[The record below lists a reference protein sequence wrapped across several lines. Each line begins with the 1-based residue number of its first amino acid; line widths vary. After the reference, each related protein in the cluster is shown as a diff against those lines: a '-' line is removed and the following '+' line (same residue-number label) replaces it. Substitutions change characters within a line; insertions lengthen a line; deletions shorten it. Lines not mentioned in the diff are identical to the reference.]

1 LQEEISMD
9 EIDEI
14 VQFWFGD
21 EADDAAAAARQQG
34 LWWSKNP
41 QTDALIRTRY
51 EPLVLAAEAGGLDAW
66 RATPQGLLA
75 LILLTDQFPR
85 NIYRDTPNAFRFDPL
100 ARKLCLEALDTGAV
114 AALRPVQRVFCYLP
128 LEHAENLAQQQRCVD
143 LFTALAAEVPE
154 AWRSPFEFFVGFAE
168 KHRVI
173 IERFGRFPHRNAI
186 LGRPSTDEE
195 LLFLQQPGSSF

>member
-1 LQEEISMD
+1 MNEYADILH
-9 EIDEI
+9 
-14 VQFWFGD
+14 FWFGD
-21 EADDAAAAARQQG
+21 DSDDVVVAGKQQA

-41 QTDALIRTRY
+41 QTDALICTRF
-51 EPLVLAAEAGGLDAW
+51 EPLVLAAAAGELDTW
-66 RATPQGLLA
+66 RATPESLLA

-100 ARKLCLEALDTGAV
+100 ARKLCLEALDTGADQQ
-114 AALRPVQRVFCYLP
+114 LRPIQRIFAYLP
-128 LEHAENLAQQQRCVD
+128 LEHSESLAHQQRCVE
-143 LFTALAAEVPE
+143 LTMALAQQVPE
-154 AWRSPFEFFVGFAE
+154 SWHKSFEFFAGFAE

-195 LLFLQQPGSSF
+195 LEFLQQPGSSF

>member
-1 LQEEISMD
+1 MND
-9 EIDEI
+9 I

-21 EADDAAAAARQQG
+21 EPDDAAAANRQQA
-34 LWWSKNP
+34 LWWSKNAD
-41 QTDALIRTRY
+41 TDALIRTRF
-51 EPLVLAAEAGGLDAW
+51 EAKVLAAEAGELDAW
-66 RATPQGLLA
+66 RATPKGLLA

-85 NIYRDTPNAFRFDPL
+85 NIYRDTPAAFRFDAL
-100 ARKLCLEALDTGAV
+100 ARKLALEALDTGAV
-114 AALRPVQRVFCYLP
+114 AALRPVERVFCYLP
-128 LEHAENLAQQQRCVD
+128 LEHAENLAQQQRCVE
-143 LFTALAAEVPE
+143 LFTTLAAEVPA
-154 AWRSPFEFFVGFAE
+154 AWRATFEYFVGFAE